1 MGEITGIDAPKKP
14 TYRLTLSDKDKRE
27 ISERTKAIREF
38 EQCEIDPIER
48 APKKTRIAAEQAFL
62 FNTPDKAP
70 RFNLTDENTPPQNA
84 PNAPMK
90 PTTRI
95 TDDFDPAVYT
105 ADRMENAN
113 QLVKHRIVEKLF
125 H

>member
-1 MGEITGIDAPKKP
+1 MGEITIGAPIKP
-14 TYRLTLSDKDKRE
+14 TYRLTLSDNDKRE

-48 APKKTRIAAEQAFL
+48 APKKTRIAATQAFL
-62 FNTPDKAP
+62 FNTPEKAP

-90 PTTRI
+90 PTTHI
-95 TDDFDPAVYT
+95 TDDFDPVVYT

-113 QLVKHRIVEKLF
+113 QLIKPNTVKRLF